1 MMSKKYGIGL
11 ALLTV
16 VLLAGCG
23 TQQSTQNKATSQ
35 STSSQSNSTKSV
47 TAKTKVSL
55 AAAIKKF
62 QQQYPDASV
71 TSIELEDQLG
81 RPVYTLEGV
90 GGTQEHELQLN
101 GRTGKV
107 ISKQSEMLD
116 QDDQADAEGDR
127 LNLNKVISVL
137 VKRWRLPS
145 MIVTV
150 AMLANSS
157 SIRTM
162 APLTGRS
169 RYIKESSKSIL
180 RLMPMKVI
188 FWKLSTTISTTWLL
202 VKRGG
207 M

>member
-1 MMSKKYGIGL
+1 MEMMSKKYGIGL

-23 TQQSTQNKATSQ
+23 TRQSTQNKATSQ

-101 GRTGKV
+101 GRT
-107 ISKQSEMLD
+107 E
-116 QDDQADAEGDR
+116 
-127 LNLNKVISVL
+127 
-137 VKRWRLPS
+137 P
-145 MIVTV
+145 
-150 AMLANSS
+150 
-157 SIRTM
+157 
-162 APLTGRS
+162 GRS
-169 RYIKESSKSIL
+169 SVSSLRCWIKMIKLTL
-180 RLMPMKVI
+180 RV
-188 FWKLSTTISTTWLL
+188 T
-202 VKRGG
+202 G
-207 M
+207 

>member
-23 TQQSTQNKATSQ
+23 TRQSTQNKATSQ

-55 AAAIKKF
+55 AVAIKKF
-62 QQQYPDASV
+62 QQQYPDDSV
-71 TSIELEDQLG
+71 MSIELEDQLG

-127 LNLNKVISVL
+127 LNLNKVIS
-137 VKRWRLPS
+137 PS
-145 MIVTV
+145 KAV
-150 AMLANSS
+150 AIAIHDRNGGYASELKLDKDNG
-157 SIRTM
+157 T
-162 APLTGRS
+162 TYWEVQVHQGKQQVD
-169 RYIKESSKSIL
+169 IKIDAYEGHIL
-180 RLMPMKVI
+180 E
-188 FWKLSTTISTTWLL
+188 TEHDD
-202 VKRGG
+202 
-207 M
+207 

>member
-35 STSSQSNSTKSV
+35 STSSQSSSTKSV

-81 RPVYTLEGV
+81 L
-90 GGTQEHELQLN
+90 HA
-101 GRTGKV
+101 GR
-107 ISKQSEMLD
+107 
-116 QDDQADAEGDR
+116 
-127 LNLNKVISVL
+127 
-137 VKRWRLPS
+137 RWRHPG
-145 MIVTV
+145 T
-150 AMLANSS
+150 
-157 SIRTM
+157 
-162 APLTGRS
+162 
-169 RYIKESSKSIL
+169 
-180 RLMPMKVI
+180 
-188 FWKLSTTISTTWLL
+188 
-202 VKRGG
+202 
-207 M
+207 

>member
-1 MMSKKYGIGL
+1 MLLTQRQGGYGDDEQKYGIGL

-90 GGTQEHELQLN
+90 GGTRN
-101 GRTGKV
+101 
-107 ISKQSEMLD
+107 M
-116 QDDQADAEGDR
+116 
-127 LNLNKVISVL
+127 NYN
-137 VKRWRLPS
+137 S
-145 MIVTV
+145 MGE
-150 AMLANSS
+150 
-157 SIRTM
+157 
-162 APLTGRS
+162 PGRS
-169 RYIKESSKSIL
+169 SVSSLRCWIKMIKLTL
-180 RLMPMKVI
+180 RV
-188 FWKLSTTISTTWLL
+188 T
-202 VKRGG
+202 G
-207 M
+207 

>member
-1 MMSKKYGIGL
+1 MEMMSKKYGIGL

-23 TQQSTQNKATSQ
+23 TRQSTQNKATSQ

-55 AAAIKKF
+55 AVAIKKF

-101 GRTGKV
+101 GRTR
-107 ISKQSEMLD
+107 
-116 QDDQADAEGDR
+116 EGHQ
-127 LNLNKVISVL
+127 
-137 VKRWRLPS
+137 
-145 MIVTV
+145 
-150 AMLANSS
+150 
-157 SIRTM
+157 
-162 APLTGRS
+162 
-169 RYIKESSKSIL
+169 
-180 RLMPMKVI
+180 
-188 FWKLSTTISTTWLL
+188 
-202 VKRGG
+202 
-207 M
+207 

>member
-23 TQQSTQNKATSQ
+23 TRQSTQNKATSQ

-55 AAAIKKF
+55 AVAIKKF

-90 GGTQEHELQLN
+90 GAAPRN
-101 GRTGKV
+101 
-107 ISKQSEMLD
+107 M
-116 QDDQADAEGDR
+116 
-127 LNLNKVISVL
+127 NYN
-137 VKRWRLPS
+137 S
-145 MIVTV
+145 MGE
-150 AMLANSS
+150 
-157 SIRTM
+157 
-162 APLTGRS
+162 PGRS
-169 RYIKESSKSIL
+169 SVSSLRCWIKMIKLTL
-180 RLMPMKVI
+180 RV
-188 FWKLSTTISTTWLL
+188 T
-202 VKRGG
+202 G
-207 M
+207 